1 MLISYGYI
9 FVLGM
14 AFVVGSSAMKLAKRF
29 FGKRTWLDR
38 GYFRSLTRKVIVLLT
53 GSALKPLDSC
63 HSSSLLGGH
72 YEPEST

>member
-1 MLISYGYI
+1 MLSSHGCV

-14 AFVVGSSAMKLAKRF
+14 VPIVDSDALELGERSL
-29 FGKRTWLDR
+29 GKCKWLDR
-38 GYFRSLTRKVIVLLT
+38 GYFRSLTRKVSVLLKR
-53 GSALKPLDSC
+53 GALKPLDSC